1 VRRVRLPD
9 GRREGLHVQQPWWE
23 YIVTY
28 FELST
33 TRWARKERAFHT
45 LPTEWCAVCRTSSL
59 RFPSPALANGNPQ
72 RARQKPIPTVTKSLH
87 LAPPSRHSN
96 PCSNLLDYVS
106 DSHCSIYMQAHSLG
120 RHDKDLEE
128 PKSGSQ
134 CEVLKRETIEMIHS
148 NI

>member
-1 VRRVRLPD
+1 MVGEKGFMFNNLGGSTLSRISSFRRP
-9 GRREGLHVQQPWWE
+9 GGL
-23 YIVTY
+23 
-28 FELST
+28 
-33 TRWARKERAFHT
+33 RKERAFHT
-45 LPTEWCAVCRTSSL
+45 FPTEWCAVCRTSSL